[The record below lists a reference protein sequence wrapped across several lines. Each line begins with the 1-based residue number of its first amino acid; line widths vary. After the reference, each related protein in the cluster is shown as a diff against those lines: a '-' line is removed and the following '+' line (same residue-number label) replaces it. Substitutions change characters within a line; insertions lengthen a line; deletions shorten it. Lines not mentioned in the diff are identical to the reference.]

1 MKDSLLIQKT
11 ALRLE
16 RNIYASYLEEDINLS
31 ICFLKST
38 FPPLPLAGLLSYICS
53 IWGVLTLPVNQSP
66 EEIFQKQSLVSGHFY
81 SIIQSRVLVYIIV
94 QYLAFPPCKAYSPSA
109 QYSTSNI
116 SNNCYMTILISN
128 GKNWNYSF
136 TEKPRQY
143 LISILERLR
152 IAKIAGVALPFFMDN
167 SNIAAMFEML
177 DSSNRGTISLTQYKE
192 GQYLLQI
199 ELTVHGHSIT
209 FSS

>member
-1 MKDSLLIQKT
+1 
-11 ALRLE
+11 
-16 RNIYASYLEEDINLS
+16 
-31 ICFLKST
+31 
-38 FPPLPLAGLLSYICS
+38 
-53 IWGVLTLPVNQSP
+53 
-66 EEIFQKQSLVSGHFY
+66 
-81 SIIQSRVLVYIIV
+81 
-94 QYLAFPPCKAYSPSA
+94 
-109 QYSTSNI
+109 
-116 SNNCYMTILISN
+116 MTILISN

-192 GQYLLQI
+192 ALKTLGLCTAD
-199 ELTVHGHSIT
+199 EVFKDDGHGIPFEKFRHEVNKRTLEIWSA
-209 FSS
+209 F